1 MSSNQT
7 SPVRRSIL
15 SPKPSN
21 LTNNNSPLGKRFNT
35 SSRLTP
41 SPSKSGYHRS
51 SATPSP
57 KKQTLGFTIWEDK
70 VDKSNSTTDVVGTPT
85 SNKLNHNDQENIL
98 QPKKVENKRFH
109 NDRQPLSN
117 LSINEFKGFISTNG
131 AAPIQLTEL
140 YQPINFNNE
149 FKSLHKQLN
158 IPSYVT
164 PSRRYRD
171 KYLVKSG
178 IDEIDEEIEDEMELL
193 LSKKQQQRSTTL
205 SAKPNNI
212 NKTHLI
218 RKHTRSLTV
227 GKNDSKLSLIRKNKF
242 SILSN

>member
-1 MSSNQT
+1 MSSNHT
-7 SPVRRSIL
+7 SPVKRTIL

-21 LTNNNSPLGKRFNT
+21 ITNNNSSLGKRFNT

-41 SPSKSGYHRS
+41 SPSKSGYNRS
-51 SATPSP
+51 STTPSP
-57 KKQTLGFTIWEDK
+57 KKQTLGFIIWEDK
-70 VDKSNSTTDVVGTPT
+70 VDKSNSTTDIIGTPT

-109 NDRQPLSN
+109 NHRQPLSN

-131 AAPIQLTEL
+131 ATPIQLIEL
-140 YQPINFNNE
+140 YQPINFDNE

-158 IPSYVT
+158 IPSYLT
-164 PSRRYRD
+164 PSRISRD

-178 IDEIDEEIEDEMELL
+178 IDEIDEEMEDEMELL
-193 LSKKQQQRSTTL
+193 LSRKQKQRSTSLAT
-205 SAKPNNI
+205 KTNNI

-218 RKHTRSLTV
+218 RKHTRSLSV
-227 GKNDSKLSLIRKNKF
+227 GKNDSKLNLIRKNKF